1 MYAIKAVAK
10 RRGDAL
16 GGSPSPRTQRDGR
29 KAKRSGGHQAIDIHG
44 FAFAGMNDD
53 RHAITDQD

>member
-1 MYAIKAVAK
+1 MYAFKAVAK
-10 RRGDAL
+10 RRGDAPSS
-16 GGSPSPRTQRDGR
+16 SPSPSTQREGR
-29 KAKRSGGHQAIDIHG
+29 KAKRSDGHQAIDIHG